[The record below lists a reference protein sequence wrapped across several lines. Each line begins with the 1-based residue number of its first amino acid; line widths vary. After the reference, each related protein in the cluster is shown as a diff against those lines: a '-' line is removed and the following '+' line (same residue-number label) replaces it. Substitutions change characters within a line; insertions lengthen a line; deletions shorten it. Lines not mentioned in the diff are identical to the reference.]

1 MAPAGTSF
9 GWTFAVRVV
18 AVPFVVVF
26 QSLRTGTAFAFVG
39 GLGQDDL
46 GGSHFVTRISFVA
59 TVGLVTT

>member
-1 MAPAGTSF
+1 M
-9 GWTFAVRVV
+9 
-18 AVPFVVVF
+18 PFVVVF
-26 QSLRTGTAFAFVG
+26 QSLRTGTAFASVG